1 MEYGK
6 YETLARYGYTGA
18 ARPQGDWQASAALTR
33 QQYDDWRTRYLPRV
47 ARLADLGEN
56 NSLMN
61 AQLARVGDLATS
73 SLRTAQM
80 AQDNQMARYGVSRPD
95 NPDSNTLGLRNAL
108 AIAGAKNGIRE
119 AEQDR
124 QMNILTGASAPAR
137 QQLSVGGQMMTA

>member
-6 YETLARYGYTGA
+6 YETLARAGYSGA
-18 ARPQGDWQASAALTR
+18 ARPQGDWQTSAALTR

-61 AQLARVGDLATS
+61 AQLARVGGLATS

-80 AQDNQMARYGVSRPD
+80 AQDNQMARYGVSP
-95 NPDSNTLGLRNAL
+95 TVTHWVCVMLWQLL
-108 AIAGAKNGIRE
+108 ARKMVSVKQSRIAR
-119 AEQDR
+119 
-124 QMNILTGASAPAR
+124 
-137 QQLSVGGQMMTA
+137 

>member
-1 MEYGK
+1 M
-6 YETLARYGYTGA
+6 
-18 ARPQGDWQASAALTR
+18 
-33 QQYDDWRTRYLPRV
+33 

-61 AQLARVGDLATS
+61 AQLARVGGLATS

-80 AQDNQMARYGVSRPD
+80 AQDNQMARYGVNRPD
-95 NPDSNTLGLRNAL
+95 NPNSNTLGLRNAL

-137 QQLSVGGQMMTA
+137 QQLSVGGQLVSA

>member
-6 YETLARYGYTGA
+6 YETLARAGYSGA
-18 ARPQGDWQASAALTR
+18 ARPQGDWQTSAALTR

-61 AQLARVGDLATS
+61 AQLARVGGLATS

-95 NPDSNTLGLRNAL
+95 NPNSNTLGLRNAL
-108 AIAGAKNGIRE
+108 
-119 AEQDR
+119 
-124 QMNILTGASAPAR
+124 
-137 QQLSVGGQMMTA
+137 

>member
-1 MEYGK
+1 MIWQPEFTDK
-6 YETLARYGYTGA
+6 TLSRKPGA
-18 ARPQGDWQASAALTR
+18 VQ
-33 QQYDDWRTRYLPRV
+33 
-47 ARLADLGEN
+47 ADLGEN

-61 AQLARVGDLATS
+61 AQLARVGGLATS

-80 AQDNQMARYGVSRPD
+80 AQDNQMARYGVNRPD

-137 QQLSVGGQMMTA
+137 QKLSVGGQLVAA